1 VKRCTQEQA
10 WRFIRAL
17 GAVDAGRLTAYS
29 LIGHVP
35 QIPAGNLTPHAV
47 RQLHD
52 SLYPPADAE
61 VTGDSIC
68 FVVCSDHTPVAWLTY
83 HAQVVTPDADLS
95 AYQLGH
101 QAQAVAA
108 LSQLTRRAVEQLA
121 RLRDHRE
128 GRNTGAE
135 PDVHEQSTRVL
146 VANPDDPTLTW
157 WTSLDADVQ
166 ATREHLA
173 ALTHTTGRD
182 ALIVTASGYG
192 AFQRGSHPLLVPV
205 LCAIDRLAAE
215 RDLPAAVI
223 GDWLDAQGAGRH
235 QPDAAQI
242 VDAFN
247 SGYVGVYPHRR
258 AFAEAERDRLGWTT
272 ALTQA
277 GIPPRLFDLHRY
289 AADLFTDHA
298 RGITLPDARI
308 AVFRRGPS

>member
-1 VKRCTQEQA
+1 VRRCTQEQA

-35 QIPAGNLTPHAV
+35 HIPAGTLSPQAV

-68 FVVCSDHTPVAWLTY
+68 FVVCSDQTPVAWLTY

-95 AYQLGH
+95 AYQADH

-128 GRNTGAE
+128 GRNIGAE
-135 PDVHEQSTRVL
+135 PDVREQATRVL

-157 WTSLDADVQ
+157 WTSLDSDVQ

-173 ALTHTTGRD
+173 ALTRTTGCD

-205 LCAIDRLAAE
+205 LCAIDLLAAE
-215 RDLPAAVI
+215 HDLPASVM
-223 GDWLDAQGAGRH
+223 GVWLAAEGAGRNR
-235 QPDAAQI
+235 PDAAQI
-242 VDAFN
+242 VEAFTAC
-247 SGYVGVYPHRR
+247 YVGVFAHRR
-258 AFAEAERDRLGWTT
+258 GFAEAERDRLGWTT
-272 ALTQA
+272 ALSDA

-289 AADLFTDHA
+289 AADLFTDEA
-298 RGITLPDARI
+298 RGIALPDGRI
-308 AVFRRGPS
+308 AVFRRNPV